1 MAAEDRRCEVR
12 QRLARAGSRLD
23 EQDAAPGEDPG
34 DGRGHVALPGPGL
47 ELRNGQR
54 QWAVVGEDAFDA
66 RV

>member
-1 MAAEDRRCEVR
+1 MAAEDGRGEVR

-47 ELRNGQR
+47 ELRNGPGQR
-54 QWAVVGEDAFDA
+54 AVVGEDAPDA
-66 RV
+66 GV